1 MSLNEIN
8 KLLSRELTNKKVLQV
23 IDLEDQAKHMLTQM
37 KQEGKIEYQFYRG
50 FLRAIEL
57 LREKKLLKE

>member
-1 MSLNEIN
+1 MSLREIN
-8 KLLSRELTNKKVLQV
+8 KLLAKELTNKKVLQV
-23 IDLEDQAKHMLTQM
+23 IDLEDQAKNMLNTM

-57 LREKKLLKE
+57 LREKQLLKE

>member
-1 MSLNEIN
+1 MSLKEIN
-8 KLLSRELTNKKVLQV
+8 ELLARELTNKTVLQV
-23 IDLEDQAKHMLTQM
+23 IDLEDQAKRMLSQM

>member
-1 MSLNEIN
+1 MSLKEIN
-8 KLLSRELTNKKVLQV
+8 KLLAKELTNKKVLQV
-23 IDLEDQAKHMLTQM
+23 IDLEDQAKGMLNTM

-57 LREKKLLKE
+57 LREKQLLKE